1 MGKRARI
8 CRAILTTY
16 KGAIVENWSNKE
28 VYIYQIK
35 SDSTPMKPAKEL
47 NLIYIGS
54 TLFICKLKKYHRSDE

>member
-1 MGKRARI
+1 MKIEVTKDKR
-8 CRAILTTY
+8 
-16 KGAIVENWSNKE
+16 E

-47 NLIYIGS
+47 NLMYIGL